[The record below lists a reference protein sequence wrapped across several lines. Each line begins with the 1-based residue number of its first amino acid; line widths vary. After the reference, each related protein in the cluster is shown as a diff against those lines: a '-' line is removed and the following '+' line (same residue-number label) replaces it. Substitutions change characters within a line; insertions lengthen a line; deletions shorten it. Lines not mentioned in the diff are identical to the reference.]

1 MNKAGQGFTLIEV
14 LVVIAILGIL
24 MSGLLPN
31 FTGARKRP
39 YDVAAMQCGRAII
52 TAQLQKRLE
61 ERKYYAGNITGLGED
76 VVENCQDV
84 EVRAAA
90 GASPTASEGGTGM
103 VDGSATSYGFWV
115 WSKRGSGRY
124 YTSLSEGKKL
134 ERSSF

>member
-1 MNKAGQGFTLIEV
+1 MKKAGQGFTLIEV

-24 MSGLLPN
+24 MGVLLPN
-31 FTGARKRP
+31 FTGARKKP
-39 YDVAAMQCGRAII
+39 HDLAAMQCGRAII

-61 ERKYYAGNITGLGED
+61 ERKYYAGNISGLGAD

-90 GASPTASEGGTGM
+90 GAAPSASDSGTGM

-124 YTSLSEGKKL
+124 YTSLNEGKKL

>member
-24 MSGLLPN
+24 MSVLLPN

-61 ERKYYAGNITGLGED
+61 ELKYYAGNITGLGED
-76 VVENCQDV
+76 VIENCQDV
-84 EVRAAA
+84 EIRADA
-90 GASPTASEGGTGM
+90 GAAPTANDSGTGL
-103 VDGSATSYGFWV
+103 VNGSATTYGFWV
-115 WSKRGSGRY
+115 WSKRGSGGY